1 MKIEINRRNVTSCRS
16 IANSWNGHEIVL
28 RGIRVGN
35 ESCFADSERRLM
47 RIEKDESLSF
57 SFLFFIHPTR
67 CHIFVPLTIQKFS
80 NSYVLNIII
89 FFFSFSVTLVLDK
102 GEDYSMFERKLI
114 VKFYLLKNI
123 LWFVAFLQTSHFPF
137 LIRFTFNY

>member
-1 MKIEINRRNVTSCRS
+1 
-16 IANSWNGHEIVL
+16 
-28 RGIRVGN
+28 
-35 ESCFADSERRLM
+35 M

-57 SFLFFIHPTR
+57 SLLFFIHPTR

-80 NSYVLNIII
+80 NSYVLNIIV

-123 LWFVAFLQTSHFPF
+123 L
-137 LIRFTFNY
+137 